1 MHVLMIRN
9 LEEDQQGHGNVQC
22 VKAEKL
28 RRRQQEGVQVTTRLQ
43 LHLRIQDQFTLKL
56 TPRMH
61 TDYVFNVLYMDG
73 KVRR

>member
-9 LEEDQQGHGNVQC
+9 LEEDQQGHGNDQC
-22 VKAEKL
+22 VNAEKL
-28 RRRQQEGVQVTTRLQ
+28 RHPQQEGVQVTTQLQ

-56 TPRMH
+56 MPRMH
-61 TDYVFNVLYMDG
+61 TDYVFDVLYMDG